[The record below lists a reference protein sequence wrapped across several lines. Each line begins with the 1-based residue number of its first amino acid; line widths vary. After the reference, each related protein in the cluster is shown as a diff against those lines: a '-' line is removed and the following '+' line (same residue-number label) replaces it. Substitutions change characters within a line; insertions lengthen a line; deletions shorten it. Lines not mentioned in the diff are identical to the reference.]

1 MKTVIFND
9 GRQMTVQKMV
19 ANGGVLHLRMILQ
32 TSDQLK
38 AFFQDKFA
46 TAKMR
51 ELENG
56 KELSVHE
63 GYTVLSY
70 IKEEAGGIWEV
81 EMLQPE
87 ADLNTRITELEVQAQ
102 NNAQVLE
109 QAIVE
114 LTMMIASFG
123 QKNDDAEGEEK
134 YV

>member
-9 GRQMTVQKMV
+9 GRQMTIQKMS
-19 ANGGVLHLRMILQ
+19 ADGGVLHLRMILQ
-32 TSDQLK
+32 TSEQLK

-56 KELSVHE
+56 KELTVYE
-63 GYTVLSY
+63 GYTTLSY

-87 ADLNTRITELEVQAQ
+87 ADLNTRMSELEAQAQ
-102 NNAQVLE
+102 NNTKVLE

-114 LTMMIASFG
+114 LTMMIASLD
-123 QKNDDAEGEEK
+123 QKNDDTEGGEED
-134 YV
+134 V